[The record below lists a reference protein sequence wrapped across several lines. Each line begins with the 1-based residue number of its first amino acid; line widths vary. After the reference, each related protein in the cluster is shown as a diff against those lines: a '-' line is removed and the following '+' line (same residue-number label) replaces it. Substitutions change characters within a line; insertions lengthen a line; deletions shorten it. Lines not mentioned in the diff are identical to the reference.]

1 MRTFNDI
8 VERATRENFNFMSFK
23 YEDDR
28 EPVSE
33 AIRGNFGTFDLFLER
48 LKEMRD
54 DYCGAESY
62 QSSSSPLSSAA
73 AAAVLVGGKAF
84 LMVAIS
90 LQNFQFHELNVVYF
104 MLIYIC
110 IQ

>member
-1 MRTFNDI
+1 MN
-8 VERATRENFNFMSFK
+8 FK

-54 DYCGAESY
+54 DYCGAKSIQSSSAPVSSVAAVATAAVLAAGISF
-62 QSSSSPLSSAA
+62 QSSSSPVSSA
-73 AAAVLVGGKAF
+73 AAAVLVGGKAD
-84 LMVAIS
+84 LKVAIL
-90 LQNFQFHELNVVYF
+90 LQIFNF
-104 MLIYIC
+104 II
-110 IQ
+110 